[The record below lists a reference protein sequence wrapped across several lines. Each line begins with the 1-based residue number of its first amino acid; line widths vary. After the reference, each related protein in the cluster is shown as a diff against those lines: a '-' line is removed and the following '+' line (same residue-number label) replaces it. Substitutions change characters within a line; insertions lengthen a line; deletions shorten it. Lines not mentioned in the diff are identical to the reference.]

1 MKKILLVLACV
12 FGMSITA
19 FSESVVFLQHGGNI
33 TSFKADQIND
43 ALAAAVNGDIIYLSE
58 GTYPGFIIDKQISI
72 KGTGQQT
79 HINGDIV
86 IQNAD
91 NVTLTG
97 VFIGYLEMKKI
108 SVKTAVNNLRV
119 SQCKIAS
126 TEFLAITENAHFEK
140 CNIEELYVGQ
150 TYTQTVTVD
159 GSTKKY
165 VLPYIKGLVLT
176 NSICSHYKQLNT
188 ERIVSNVSFINSY
201 INGFSIGG
209 SGNTYYHVL
218 GTTFINSILNSNWS
232 NSWSNI
238 KLINSSVTIS
248 DKVNTSDSEIS
259 NRYDEKITDYSAAN
273 ITAKGYLG
281 NDGTIIGPFGG
292 SSPYTLIPTTPRV
305 SESTLA
311 VDPDKKELKLTLKV
325 SPK

>member
-91 NVTLTG
+91 NATLTG
-97 VFIGYLEMKKI
+97 VFIGYLEMNMI

-119 SQCKIAS
+119 SQCKIAK
-126 TEFLAITENAHFEK
+126 TEFLAITENTHFEK
-140 CNIEELYVGQ
+140 CDIKDLYVGQ
-150 TYTQTVTVD
+150 KYTQTVTID
-159 GSTKKY
+159 GISSTSD
-165 VLPYIKGLVLT
+165 LPYIKGLVVT
-176 NSICSHYKQLNT
+176 NSICSSIRQANYNL
-188 ERIVSNVSFINSY
+188 VSNVSFINSY
-201 INGFSIGG
+201 IQSLYYSYSSGG
-209 SGNTYYHVL
+209 SWSFGSNGTSYINSVI
-218 GTTFINSILNSNWS
+218 GTTTSGAFK
-232 NSWSNI
+232 
-238 KLINSSVTIS
+238 KLKLVNSSFHGF
-248 DKVNTSDSEIS
+248 NPNDSEIV
-259 NRYDEKITDYSAAN
+259 NCYDELITDYSAAN